1 MVESGLCKVWLTPRH
16 LLALAT
22 ATRLAIGEEGRP
34 MNLEFSHFPSWRTI
48 LHSIFEANELK
59 LFIMFLVAVIMPDSW
74 DVTRMELEG
83 ASEQPKKV
91 EITRKVEQMNLVS
104 LKNMHICSVFTSSQG
119 LVYQFFKIIIC
130 PITRN

>member
-1 MVESGLCKVWLTPRH
+1 MLDLRSGIVFFLYGSNCIWVGLVESGLCKVWLTPRH

-91 EITRKVEQMNLVS
+91 EITGKV
-104 LKNMHICSVFTSSQG
+104 
-119 LVYQFFKIIIC
+119 
-130 PITRN
+130 

>member
-34 MNLEFSHFPSWRTI
+34 MNLEFSHFPSCWRTI
-48 LHSIFEANELK
+48 LHLIFEANELK

-91 EITRKVEQMNLVS
+91 EITRQV
-104 LKNMHICSVFTSSQG
+104 
-119 LVYQFFKIIIC
+119 
-130 PITRN
+130 

>member
-1 MVESGLCKVWLTPRH
+1 
-16 LLALAT
+16 
-22 ATRLAIGEEGRP
+22 

-119 LVYQFFKIIIC
+119 LVNQFVKIIIC
-130 PITRN
+130 PIKRN

>member
-1 MVESGLCKVWLTPRH
+1 MCKVWLTPRH

-48 LHSIFEANELK
+48 LHPISEANELK

-83 ASEQPKKV
+83 ASELPKNV
-91 EITRKVEQMNLVS
+91 EITRKV
-104 LKNMHICSVFTSSQG
+104 
-119 LVYQFFKIIIC
+119 
-130 PITRN
+130 